1 MSVFLQ
7 DLHFYA
13 DSLPSSGYFK
23 DEFYIKYEDDVAS
36 FLTGVRV
43 GPWMLLKKK
52 KTKIYSKKEANLN
65 KYP

>member
-36 FLTGVRV
+36 FLTGGRV

-52 KTKIYSKKEANLN
+52 NKICSKKEANLK